1 MCSAGDELEEVAPAI
16 AGPDTNG
23 QRGPNGGRPVGSA
36 IDLDE
41 VRRMLAHFPYRDF
54 QEAQE
59 LILSALQEINEH
71 FGWVSLEAAEV
82 VAEHFGTTAS
92 RVYGLLTFY
101 ADFRTEPRGK
111 HFMLLCHGMAC
122 YVMGSQRLVQN
133 LEDEWGIADGGTTAD
148 GELTVQIVN
157 GCLGV
162 CDRAP
167 ICKLDADFHG
177 DLTVEKLND
186 AIRGA
191 IAAGGSWRDA
201 HHPAPTG
208 GNHDR

>member
-1 MCSAGDELEEVAPAI
+1 VENSAPALSGPELEKTPETY
-16 AGPDTNG
+16 GQTNSE
-23 QRGPNGGRPVGSA
+23 NA

-41 VRRMLAHFPYRDF
+41 VRQILSHFKYRDF

-59 LILSALQEINEH
+59 LILSALQEVNER
-71 FGWVSLEAAEV
+71 FGWVSFDAAEV
-82 VAEHFGTTAS
+82 VADHFGTTAT

-122 YVMGSQRLVQN
+122 YVMGSQRLIQN
-133 LEDEWGIADGGTTAD
+133 LEDVWGIADGDTTAD
-148 GELTVQIVN
+148 GELTVQVVN

-162 CDRAP
+162 CDKAP
-167 ICKLDADFHG
+167 ICKLDADFFG
-177 DLTVEKLND
+177 DLTPETLNQ

-191 IAAGGSWRDA
+191 IAGGGSWRDA
-201 HHPAPTG
+201 HHPVPAG
-208 GNHDR
+208 SNHDR

>member
-1 MCSAGDELEEVAPAI
+1 MEEVAPTI
-16 AGPDTNG
+16 VGPDTHKSPETYGADPAAN
-23 QRGPNGGRPVGSA
+23 A

-41 VRRMLAHFPYRDF
+41 VRRMLTHFPYRDF

-59 LILSALQEINEH
+59 LILSALQEVNEH

-82 VAEHFGTTAS
+82 VAEHFGTTAT
-92 RVYGLLTFY
+92 RIYGLLTFY

-133 LEDEWGIADGGTTAD
+133 LEDQWGIGDGGTTAD
-148 GELTVQIVN
+148 GELTVQVVN

-162 CDRAP
+162 CDMAP

-177 DLTVEKLND
+177 NLTVESLNE

-201 HHPAPTG
+201 HHAAPTG
-208 GNHDR
+208 SSHGG

>member
-1 MCSAGDELEEVAPAI
+1 MEDVAPTI
-16 AGPDTNG
+16 V
-23 QRGPNGGRPVGSA
+23 GPNGMKATERDAVLSTDNG

-41 VRRMLAHFPYRDF
+41 VGRILSNFHYRDF

-71 FGWVSLEAAEV
+71 FGWVSLDAAEL
-82 VAEHFGTTAS
+82 VAAHFGTTAT

-101 ADFRTEPRGK
+101 ADFRTEPRGN

-122 YVMGSQRLVQN
+122 YVMGSQRLVQD
-133 LEDEWGIADGGTTAD
+133 LEDVWGIADGQTTAD
-148 GELTVQIVN
+148 GELTVQVVN

-167 ICKLDADFHG
+167 ICKLDADFLG
-177 DLTVEKLND
+177 DLTPETLND
-186 AIRGA
+186 AIRRA

-201 HHPAPTG
+201 HHPVAAG
-208 GNHDR
+208 SEHDG

>member
-1 MCSAGDELEEVAPAI
+1 MEDVAPTI
-16 AGPDTNG
+16 AGPDPERSPERYSDTTLENE
-23 QRGPNGGRPVGSA
+23 
-36 IDLDE
+36 IDLAE
-41 VRRMLAHFPYRDF
+41 VKKILSHFHYRDF

-71 FGWVSLEAAEV
+71 FGWVSHGAAEV
-82 VAEHFGTTAS
+82 VAEHFGTTAT

-101 ADFRTEPRGK
+101 ADFRTEPRGT

-122 YVMGSQRLVQN
+122 YVMGSQRLVEN
-133 LEDEWGIADGGTTAD
+133 LEDVWGISDGGTTAD
-148 GELTVQIVN
+148 GELTVQVVN

-167 ICKLDADFHG
+167 ICKLDADFLS
-177 DLTVEKLND
+177 DLTPEKLNV
-186 AIRGA
+186 AIRSR

-201 HHPAPTG
+201 HHPVPAG
-208 GNHDR
+208 SNHDR

>member
-1 MCSAGDELEEVAPAI
+1 VAETVQSVATAAPGRAAASGD
-16 AGPDTNG
+16 G
-23 QRGPNGGRPVGSA
+23 

-41 VRRMLAHFPYRDF
+41 VRRILSHFTFRDH

-59 LILSALQEINEH
+59 LILSSLQEINEH
-71 FGWVSLEAAEV
+71 FGYVSLAASEL
-82 VAEHFGTTAS
+82 VAHHFETTAN

-122 YVMGSQRLVQN
+122 YVMGSQALVQE
-133 LEDEWGIADGGTTAD
+133 LKDTWGIQDGGTTAD
-148 GELTVQIVN
+148 GEVTVQVVN

-167 ICKLDADFHG
+167 LIKLDADYHG
-177 DLTVEKLND
+177 DLTVEGLND
-186 AIRGA
+186 VLRRA
-191 IAAGGSWRDA
+191 IAAGGSWHGSHQPPSADA
-201 HHPAPTG
+201 NHAAVAAHGSHHGPA
-208 GNHDR
+208 D

>member
-1 MCSAGDELEEVAPAI
+1 MDEVAPAI
-16 AGPDTNG
+16 VGPEADRVGGSHDDAILAG
-23 QRGPNGGRPVGSA
+23 A
-36 IDLDE
+36 IDLEE
-41 VRRMLAHFPYRDF
+41 VRRILSHFTYRDF

-71 FGWVSLEAAEV
+71 FGWVSLEAADV
-82 VAEHFGTTAS
+82 VAEHFGTSAS

-122 YVMGSQRLVQN
+122 YVLGSQRLVQD
-133 LEDEWGIADGGTTAD
+133 LEDTWGIGDGGTTAD
-148 GELTVQIVN
+148 GELTVQVVN

-162 CDRAP
+162 CDHAP

-177 DLTVEKLND
+177 NLTVESLNA
-186 AIRGA
+186 AIRNA

-201 HHPAPTG
+201 HHGAGTG
-208 GNHDR
+208 SNHG